1 MYNRNI
7 ILDVATV
14 SPAAADYLNI
24 KVVGFI
30 VDLKFI

>member
-7 ILDVATV
+7 ILYVATV
-14 SPAAADYLNI
+14 SPADDDYLNI
-24 KVVGFI
+24 KIVGFI